1 MSKVTTNRGRRVNR
15 KRWMLNT
22 TVSPYLI
29 SEIDEICS
37 KKNLTRS
44 WIVERALIIAL
55 PTIKRELGLDREE
68 SEDER
73 KEQHS
78 EASLEERFMKR
89 LLFDLDYRAWEWEEV

>member
-1 MSKVTTNRGRRVNR
+1 MSKVTTSRGKRVNR

-22 TVSPYLI
+22 TVSPYLV

-55 PTIKRELGLDREE
+55 PIIKKELGLNCDQ
-68 SEDER
+68 SGDER
-73 KEQHS
+73 KKQHS
-78 EASLEERFMKR
+78 SPSLEERFMKK
-89 LLFDLDYRAWEWEEV
+89 LLFDFDYRAWEWEEV

>member
-37 KKNLTRS
+37 ERNLTRS
-44 WIVERALIIAL
+44 WVVERALIIAL
-55 PTIKRELGLDREE
+55 PIIKKELGLNCDQ

-73 KEQHS
+73 KKQHS
-78 EASLEERFMKR
+78 ISSLEERFMKKPSLR
-89 LLFDLDYRAWEWEEV
+89 LRL